1 MSDRQGSGVHRS
13 SEPFYWS
20 LFSAGGVISALLA
33 PVLIIV
39 VGFLVPGNEVSFHR
53 LHEVFTNPFG
63 RLALFGLAFFTFFL
77 CAHRLRHTLTE
88 VGLKHYATPITVT
101 CNLAALAG
109 AIWAGVVAFT

>member
-1 MSDRQGSGVHRS
+1 MAERSQKLRRS

-20 LFSAGGVISALLA
+20 LFSAGGTITALLA

-39 VGFLVPGNEVSFHR
+39 VGFLVPGDQVSFHR
-53 LHEVFTNPFG
+53 LHQIFTNPFG
-63 RLALFGLAFFTFFL
+63 RLVVFGLAFFTFFM

-88 VGLKHYATPITVT
+88 VGLKQYSVPITLT

-109 AIWAGVVAFT
+109 TIWAGVVAFT

>member
-1 MSDRQGSGVHRS
+1 VNRRS

-20 LFSAGGVISALLA
+20 LFSAGGVITALLA

-39 VGFLVPGNEVSFHR
+39 VAFLVPGNQVAFHR
-53 LHEVFTNPFG
+53 LHEIFTNPFG
-63 RLALFGLAFFTFFL
+63 RLVVFGLALFTFFL

-88 VGLKHYATPITVT
+88 VGLKQFATPITIT

-109 AIWAGVVAFT
+109 TIWAAVVAFT